1 MILAVDHA
9 PFPTTPLSLSHTLAA
24 VLKAHLLWQ
33 PEVAVIARL
42 HQATSL
48 QAHKAKEDKMCCT
61 LSQATVWSCCSC
73 CAILGTGLSAGSCA
87 WQVLNRIVKLHMLQR
102 PRLLSRLLFL
112 FPGHSDA
119 AAQLAGDA

>member
-1 MILAVDHA
+1 MPH
-9 PFPTTPLSLSHTLAA
+9 SLQHLGPSHTLAA
-24 VLKAHLLWQ
+24 VLKGHLLWQ

-48 QAHKAKEDKMCCT
+48 QAHKAKEDKMCCM
-61 LSQATVWSCCSC
+61 LSQAMLWSCCSC
-73 CAILGTGLSAGSCA
+73 CAILGSGLSAGSCA